1 MKNNLRGSIILL
13 ITAIIW
19 GFAFVAQ
26 SEGMEKIGPFTFQ
39 ASRMLLAAIVLFPAS
54 CVSYKLKKKQNENV
68 QTEQIVM
75 NIPEKQD
82 PNIVADIVKE

>member
-13 ITAIIW
+13 ITAMIW

-39 ASRMLLAAIVLFPAS
+39 ASRMLLAAVVLLPVS
-54 CVSYKLKKKQNENV
+54 LVSYNIKKKKNGLCAV
-68 QTEQIVM
+68 L
-75 NIPEKQD
+75 K
-82 PNIVADIVKE
+82 